1 MLWELLGSDKRV
13 EAALAL
19 QRGKDYDI
27 SPKDLKPRPAENFR
41 AAAEPPA
48 EVTAVLRYR
57 TPRA

>member
-13 EAALAL
+13 EDALVR
-19 QRGKDYDI
+19 QMGKDYDI
-27 SPKDLKPRPAENFR
+27 SPKELKPRAADNFR

-48 EVTAVLRYR
+48 EITATLRYR